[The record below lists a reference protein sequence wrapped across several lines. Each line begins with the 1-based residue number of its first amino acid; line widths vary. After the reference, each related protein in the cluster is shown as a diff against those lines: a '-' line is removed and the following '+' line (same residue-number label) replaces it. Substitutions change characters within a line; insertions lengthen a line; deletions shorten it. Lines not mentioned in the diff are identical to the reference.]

1 MAGVFCLFCFVVLYG
16 CSVFPIT
23 CYFCC
28 CVVLGCCVGVV
39 YVSCHRKW
47 FWEGYICL
55 LTLIVVS
62 ECYIIPVMES
72 VILIK
77 KKYLY
82 VVLDCHIG
90 AVTVKGCDGC
100 FLCSLCV
107 CFVLM
112 GCFYSLLKNLKVVV
126 IGVIKYDSDVCA
138 SGHAGKIFQGS
149 WKSKKTV
156 KIPRLTTQRLIV
168 GLFSHDKH

>member
-1 MAGVFCLFCFVVLYG
+1 M
-16 CSVFPIT
+16 
-23 CYFCC
+23 
-28 CVVLGCCVGVV
+28 VLGRVYLPADVDCCVGVL
-39 YVSCHRKW
+39 YNSCHGK
-47 FWEGYICL
+47 CD
-55 LTLIVVS
+55 S
-62 ECYIIPVMES
+62 DKK
-72 VILIK
+72 K

-112 GCFYSLLKNLKVVV
+112 GCFYSLLKNWKVVV
-126 IGVIKYDSDVCA
+126 IGVVKYDSDVCA